1 MGYVGHKFL
10 PHLVVFPLGGD
21 VVEHR
26 HCAALL
32 VGHRREIQLQNPLA
46 HVQLPGDK
54 IRPLQAQHLLERRL
68 LAEEGFI
75 VVEGHLPAQHTAGG
89 GVVGEHRAVP
99 GKGDHA
105 VGHVEKEGIQ
115 LVPLV
120 FHRLQRILEHLRH
133 VVEGG
138 GQNADLVGGF
148 HRNRTAEV
156 PGGYPLRAL
165 GQTLDGNNHGLAQQE
180 AQQHGNQ
187 QAHQQSLQYN
197 HKQLSVQVRDR
208 VPVVVYINDVCAA
221 AAGNRDG
228 KVHIAGGNIALV
240 PHRAAA
246 GGDAVA
252 DRQQVLGDR
261 EAGKGVLAVGTGQ
274 IRPGPP
280 VQHIVIADIGVQPQI
295 ISCSFGTFSSSAQ
308 LRRDATKG
316 MLAGLESPN
325 TLSIC

>member
-1 MGYVGHKFL
+1 M
-10 PHLVVFPLGGD
+10 
-21 VVEHR
+21 
-26 HCAALL
+26 
-32 VGHRREIQLQNPLA
+32 
-46 HVQLPGDK
+46 
-54 IRPLQAQHLLERRL
+54 
-68 LAEEGFI
+68 
-75 VVEGHLPAQHTAGG
+75 
-89 GVVGEHRAVP
+89 
-99 GKGDHA
+99 
-105 VGHVEKEGIQ
+105 EKEGVQ
-115 LVPLV
+115 LVALV
-120 FHRLQRILEHLRH
+120 LHRLQGVLEHLRH

-240 PHRAAA
+240 SHRAAA

-280 VQHIVIADIGVQPQI
+280 VQNIVIADIGVQPQI
-295 ISCSFGTFSSSAQ
+295 TRLGLDHLLQ
-308 LRRDATKG
+308 LRHVFLLRPAAQRRHKGDVGGVGVTEYALHLLIKLINIKRGDAGHHKRAHNG
-316 MLAGLESPN
+316 HQ
-325 TLSIC
+325 